1 MAAAMAASN
10 RWLFSRKTDM
20 EYWAKPRMA
29 RDQIVLFSPTLDA
42 SISDDHPV
50 RLLDELLRGLDWTA
64 WTAEYDGQKGQ
75 PPIPPW
81 VMASVILY
89 GLMRGIRSSR
99 MLEYLCG
106 HNVDFMWLTEGRG
119 IDHTTLCKFRTRFRG
134 PLKDLFRQLGK
145 LSLQMGLV
153 RLIEVA
159 FDGTRVKANASRLR
173 TWTAERLEAALKE
186 LDAVFEQRMAETEH
200 ADAVAAHNGTPKAS
214 LLPPELRTA
223 QARQEKL
230 RELLAQ
236 AQAADESRR
245 KDGINPAKNP
255 AQIPKADAE
264 SRVMPNKEGGYA
276 PNYTPLAATDAA
288 NGMIVDCDVIAAPNE
303 QTETLATIDRIEEN
317 FGRKP
322 EKMLADTAHGTG
334 TNLAGM
340 ELRGVDFYTPVTS
353 QLPEEGNPAKRS
365 DPRQPVAEEDRAQLP
380 RNDKKKL
387 AKSCFVYDE
396 ESDTYY
402 CPMGRP
408 LEYKETKKDERGG
421 MTVNLRVYRCADCA
435 SCALAEECLDP
446 KAKRGRTVRRDE
458 HEPLRETMAAKMQTL
473 EGKAVYNQRMHIAET
488 PFAIIKSILGVR
500 RFLLRGLE
508 KVRTEWLW
516 VCTAFNMRKLLAHTA
531 GLRAE
536 LAKMLAGTVG

>member
-1 MAAAMAASN
+1 
-10 RWLFSRKTDM
+10 
-20 EYWAKPRMA
+20 MA

-50 RLLDELLRGLDWTA
+50 RLLDEILKGLDWSA
-64 WTAEYDGQKGQ
+64 WEAEYDGQKGQ

-81 VMASVILY
+81 VMAGVILY

-106 HNVDFMWLTEGRG
+106 DNVDFMWLAEGRV

-145 LSLQMGLV
+145 LSLQMGLI
-153 RLIEVA
+153 RLVEVA

-186 LDAVFEQRMAETEH
+186 LDALFEQRMAESEQ
-200 ADAVAAHNGTPKAS
+200 ADAAAADNGTPQAS
-214 LLPPELRTA
+214 PLPAELRTA
-223 QARQEKL
+223 QARREKL

-245 KDGINPAKNP
+245 KDGINVAKNP
-255 AQIPKADAE
+255 AQIPKADAD

-288 NGMIVDCDVIAAPNE
+288 SGMIVDCDVIAAPRE
-303 QTETLATIDRIEEN
+303 ESETLATVDRIEES

-322 EKMLADTAHGTG
+322 AKMLADTAHGTG
-334 TNLAGM
+334 VNLAGM
-340 ELRGVDFYTPVTS
+340 EKREVDFYTPMQS
-353 QLPEEGNPAKRS
+353 QTPAEGNPAKRS
-365 DPRQPVAEEDRAQLP
+365 DPRQPVAEEDRPQLP

-387 AKSCFVYDE
+387 AKSCFVYDAE
-396 ESDTYY
+396 NDKYY
-402 CPMGRP
+402 CPLGCP
-408 LEYKETKKDERGG
+408 LDYKETNKDRRGG
-421 MTVNLRVYRCADCA
+421 TMVSRRLYRCADCA
-435 SCALAEECLDP
+435 GCALAGECLDP
-446 KAKRGRTVRRDE
+446 KAKRGRTVQRDE
-458 HEPLRETMAAKMQTL
+458 YEPLREKMAAKMQTPQ
-473 EGKAVYNQRMHIAET
+473 GKSVYNQRMHVAET
-488 PFAIIKSILGVR
+488 PFAVIKSILGVR

-516 VCTAFNMRKLLAHTA
+516 VCTAYNMRKLLARVA

-536 LAKMLAGTVG
+536 LAKMLAEAAS

>member
-1 MAAAMAASN
+1 M
-10 RWLFSRKTDM
+10 D
-20 EYWAKPRMA
+20 YWAKPTLDRH
-29 RDQIVLFSPTLDA
+29 QTVLFSPTLDD
-42 SISDDHPV
+42 SVGNDHPV
-50 RLLDELLRGLDWTA
+50 RLLDEMLNGLDWSA
-64 WTAEYDGQKGQ
+64 WEAEYDGQKGQ

-81 VMASVILY
+81 VMAGVILY

-106 HNVDFMWLTEGRG
+106 NNVDFMWLAEGRI

-145 LSLQMGLV
+145 LSLRMGLI
-153 RLIEVA
+153 RLVEVA

-186 LDAVFEQRMAETEH
+186 LDAVFEKRMAETEQ
-200 ADAVAAHNGTPKAS
+200 ADAAAHNESAEAS
-214 LLPPELRTA
+214 PLPPELSTA
-223 QARQEKL
+223 EARRAKL

-245 KDGINPAKNP
+245 KDGIHPARNP
-255 AQIPKADAE
+255 AQIPKADAD

-288 NGMIVDCDVIAAPNE
+288 SGMIVDCDVISAPNE
-303 QTETLATIDRIEEN
+303 QTETLATVDRIEET

-340 ELRGVDFYTPVTS
+340 EERGVDFYTPMTS
-353 QLPEEGNPAKRS
+353 QTPEEGNPAKRS
-365 DPRQPVAEEDRAQLP
+365 DPRQPVAEEDRPRLP

-387 AKSCFVYDE
+387 AKSCFVYDAD
-396 ESDTYY
+396 SDTYY

-408 LEYKETKKDERGG
+408 LNYKETKKEQRGG
-421 MTVNLRVYRCADCA
+421 VMVNQRLYRCADCA
-435 SCALAEECLDP
+435 SCVLAGECLDP
-446 KAKRGRTVRRDE
+446 KAKRGRTVHRDE
-458 HEPLRETMAAKMQTL
+458 HEPLREKMAAKTQTPQ
-473 EGKAVYNQRMHIAET
+473 GKAVYNQRMHIAET

-516 VCTAFNMRKLLAHTA
+516 VCTAYNMRKLLAHVA

-536 LAKMLAGTVG
+536 LAKMLAETAS

>member
-1 MAAAMAASN
+1 M
-10 RWLFSRKTDM
+10 D
-20 EYWAKPRMA
+20 YWAKPALPRH
-29 RDQIVLFSPTLDA
+29 QTLLFSPTLD
-42 SISDDHPV
+42 DCVGNDHPV
-50 RLLDELLRGLDWTA
+50 RLLDEMLNGLDWTA
-64 WTAEYDGQKGQ
+64 WTAEYDGRKGQ

-81 VMASVILY
+81 VMAGTILY

-106 HNVDFMWLTEGRG
+106 HNVDFMWLAEGRI
-119 IDHTTLCKFRTRFRG
+119 IDHTTICKFRTRFRG
-134 PLKDLFRQLGK
+134 PLKELFRQLGK
-145 LSLQMGLV
+145 LSLQMGLI
-153 RLIEVA
+153 RLAEVA

-186 LDAVFEQRMAETEH
+186 LDALFEQRMAETEQT
-200 ADAVAAHNGTPKAS
+200 DTAAENGTSEAS
-214 LLPPELRTA
+214 PLPPDLRTA
-223 QARQEKL
+223 KARQEKL

-236 AQAADESRR
+236 ARAADESRR

-288 NGMIVDCDVIAAPNE
+288 CGMIVDCDVIAAPHE
-303 QTETLATIDRIEEN
+303 QSETLSTVDRIGET

-334 TNLAGM
+334 VNLAGM
-340 ELRGVDFYTPVTS
+340 EERGVDFYTPVTS
-353 QLPEEGNPAKRS
+353 QAPAEDNPAKRS
-365 DPRQPVAEEDRAQLP
+365 DVRQPVAAEERPKLP
-380 RNDKKKL
+380 RNNKKKL
-387 AKSCFVYDE
+387 AKPCFVYDE

-408 LEYKETKKDERGG
+408 LDYEETKKEPRGG
-421 MTVNLRVYRCADCA
+421 ATVNQRLYRCADCA
-435 SCALAEECLDP
+435 GCVLAAECLDP

-458 HEPLRETMAAKMQTL
+458 HEPLREKMAAKMRTAQ
-473 EGKAVYNQRMHIAET
+473 GQAVYNQRMHVAET

-516 VCTAFNMRKLLAHTA
+516 VCTAYNMRKLLAYVA

-536 LAKMLAGTVG
+536 LAETPAKKAG

>member
-1 MAAAMAASN
+1 
-10 RWLFSRKTDM
+10 M

-29 RDQIVLFSPTLDA
+29 RDQMVLFSPTLDA

-50 RLLDELLRGLDWTA
+50 RLLDELLQGLDWSA
-64 WTAEYDGQKGQ
+64 WEMEYDGRKGQ

-81 VMASVILY
+81 IMAGVILY

-106 HNVDFMWLTEGRG
+106 HNLDFMWLAEGRI

-134 PLKDLFRQLGK
+134 PLKDLFRQLGR
-145 LSLQMGLV
+145 LSLQMGLI
-153 RLIEVA
+153 RLVEVA

-186 LDAVFEQRMAETEH
+186 LDALFEQRMAETEQ
-200 ADAVAAHNGTPKAS
+200 ADATAAHNGTAEAS
-214 LLPPELRTA
+214 PLPAELRTA
-223 QARQEKL
+223 EARREKL

-245 KDGINPAKNP
+245 KDGINAAKNP
-255 AQIPKADAE
+255 AQIPKADAD

-276 PNYTPLAATDAA
+276 PNYTPLLASDAA
-288 NGMIVDCDVIAAPNE
+288 SGMIVDCDVIAAPRE
-303 QTETLATIDRIEEN
+303 ETETLSVVDRIEET

-334 TNLAGM
+334 SNLAGM
-340 ELRGVDFYTPVTS
+340 EGRGVDFYTPMAS
-353 QLPEEGNPAKRS
+353 QTPAEGNPAKRS
-365 DPRQPVAEEDRAQLP
+365 DPRQAVAEAERPQLP

-387 AKSCFVYDE
+387 AKSCFLYDA
-396 ESDTYY
+396 ESDRYY

-408 LEYKETKKDERGG
+408 LDYKETNKDQRGG
-421 MTVNLRVYRCADCA
+421 MMVSRRVYRCADCA
-435 SCALAEECLDP
+435 GCALAGECLDP
-446 KAKRGRTVRRDE
+446 KAKRGRTVQRDE
-458 HEPLRETMAAKMQTL
+458 YEPLREKMAAKMQTPQ
-473 EGKAVYNQRMHIAET
+473 GKSVYNRRMHVAET

-516 VCTAFNMRKLLAHTA
+516 VCTAYNMRKLLARVV

-536 LAKMLAGTVG
+536 LAKTLTEGAI

>member
-1 MAAAMAASN
+1 
-10 RWLFSRKTDM
+10 M
-20 EYWAKPRMA
+20 EYWAKPRVA

-50 RLLDELLRGLDWTA
+50 RLLDEILKGLDWSA
-64 WTAEYDGQKGQ
+64 WEAEYDGQKGQ

-81 VMASVILY
+81 VMAGVILY

-106 HNVDFMWLTEGRG
+106 HNVDFMWLAEGRI

-134 PLKDLFRQLGK
+134 PLKELFRQLGK
-145 LSLQMGLV
+145 LSLQMGLI
-153 RLIEVA
+153 RLAEVA

-186 LDAVFEQRMAETEH
+186 LDALFEQRMAETEQ
-200 ADAVAAHNGTPKAS
+200 ADAAAAQHGTPQAS
-214 LLPPELRTA
+214 PLPAELRTA
-223 QARQEKL
+223 QARREKL

-245 KDGINPAKNP
+245 KDGINVAKNP
-255 AQIPKADAE
+255 AQIPKADAD

-276 PNYTPLAATDAA
+276 PNFTPLAATDAA
-288 NGMIVDCDVIAAPNE
+288 GGMIVDCDVIAAPSE
-303 QTETLATIDRIEEN
+303 QTETLSTVDRIEET

-322 EKMLADTAHGTG
+322 EKMLADTVHGTG
-334 TNLAGM
+334 LNLAGM
-340 ELRGVDFYTPVTS
+340 EGRGVDFYTPMTS
-353 QLPEEGNPAKRS
+353 QTPEEGNPAKRS
-365 DPRQPVAEEDRAQLP
+365 DPRQAVAEEDRPKLP
-380 RNDKKKL
+380 RNDKQKL

-396 ESDTYY
+396 ESDRYY

-408 LEYKETKKDERGG
+408 LDYKETNKDQRGG
-421 MTVNLRVYRCADCA
+421 MVVSRRVYRCADCA
-435 SCALAEECLDP
+435 GCALAGECLDP
-446 KAKRGRTVRRDE
+446 KAKRGRTVQRDE
-458 HEPLRETMAAKMQTL
+458 YEPLREKMAAKMQTPQ
-473 EGKAVYNQRMHIAET
+473 GKAVYNQRMHVAET

-516 VCTAFNMRKLLAHTA
+516 VCTAYNMRKLLAHVA

-536 LAKMLAGTVG
+536 LAKMLAETAG

>member
-1 MAAAMAASN
+1 
-10 RWLFSRKTDM
+10 M

-29 RDQIVLFSPTLDA
+29 RDQMVLFSPTLDA

-50 RLLDELLRGLDWTA
+50 RLLDEMLKGLDWSE
-64 WTAEYDGQKGQ
+64 WEAEYDGRKGQ

-81 VMASVILY
+81 VMAGVILY

-106 HNVDFMWLTEGRG
+106 HNVDFMWLAEGRI
-119 IDHTTLCKFRTRFRG
+119 IDHTTICKFRTRFRG

-145 LSLQMGLV
+145 LSLQMGLI

-186 LDAVFEQRMAETEH
+186 LDALFDQRMAETEQ
-200 ADAVAAHNGTPKAS
+200 ADAAGAQDGSAEAS
-214 LLPPELRTA
+214 PLPPELRTA
-223 QARQEKL
+223 EGRREKL

-245 KDGINPAKNP
+245 KDGINAAKNP
-255 AQIPKADAE
+255 AQIPKADAD

-276 PNYTPLAATDAA
+276 PNYTPLVATDGAI
-288 NGMIVDCDVIAAPNE
+288 GMIVDCDVIAAPNE
-303 QTETLATIDRIEEN
+303 QTETLPVVDRIEET
-317 FGRKP
+317 FGQKP
-322 EKMLADTAHGTG
+322 DRMLADTAHGTG

-340 ELRGVDFYTPVTS
+340 EERGVDFYTPVTS
-353 QLPEEGNPAKRS
+353 QVPEDGNPAKRF
-365 DPRQPVAEEDRAQLP
+365 DFRQPVAEADRPKLP

-387 AKSCFVYDE
+387 AKSCFVYDP
-396 ESDTYY
+396 ESDRYY

-408 LEYKETKKDERGG
+408 LDYKETKKDQRGG
-421 MTVNLRVYRCADCA
+421 VTVNQRVYRCADCVG
-435 SCALAEECLDP
+435 CVLAGECLDP
-446 KAKRGRTVRRDE
+446 KAKRGRSIHRDE
-458 HEPLRETMAAKMQTL
+458 HEPLREKMAAKMRTPQ
-473 EGKAVYNQRMHIAET
+473 GSAVYNQRMHIAET
-488 PFAIIKSILGVR
+488 PFAIIKNILGVR
-500 RFLLRGLE
+500 QFLLRGLE

-516 VCTAFNMRKLLAHTA
+516 VCTAYNIRKLLTYMA

-536 LAKMLAGTVG
+536 LAKILAGTAG